1 MQDKDVAIFNLGKA
15 LVREMEG
22 EGSTDTIGRWMA
34 HHLAE
39 LIEAA
44 KVEVGS
50 GKTDQTDKC
59 RDAII
64 NIWKYRSGQLRRRAN
79 FGRSASLASVL
90 RTDPWAR
97 SDVQDPQAVEP
108 KDTENWILMTRQVS
122 NSCDDLKRVL
132 LALAARSVPE
142 TEKSALQDATDAD
155 LLNDEANSIANLI
168 KWSNAE
174 DRRGTNWTE
183 TVEKARSQLDDAIQK
198 ILDRLMEEGST

>member
-155 LLNDEANSIANLI
+155 LLDDEANSIANLI

>member
-1 MQDKDVAIFNLGKA
+1 MQDKDVAILNLGKA

-22 EGSTDTIGRWMA
+22 EESTDTIGRWMA

-39 LIEAA
+39 LMEAA
-44 KVEVGS
+44 KKEVGS
-50 GKTDQTDKC
+50 EKTVQTDKC

-64 NIWKYRSGQLRRRAN
+64 NVWKYRSGQVKRRAN

-97 SDVQDPQAVEP
+97 SDMQDPQAFEL
-108 KDTENWILMTRQVS
+108 KEAENWILMTRQIS

-155 LLNDEANSIANLI
+155 LLDDDANSLATLV

-183 TVEKARSQLDDAIQK
+183 TVEKTRSQLDDAIQK
-198 ILDRLMEEGST
+198 ILDRLMEEGMT

>member
-122 NSCDDLKRVL
+122 NSCDDLNRVL

-155 LLNDEANSIANLI
+155 LLDDEANSIANLI